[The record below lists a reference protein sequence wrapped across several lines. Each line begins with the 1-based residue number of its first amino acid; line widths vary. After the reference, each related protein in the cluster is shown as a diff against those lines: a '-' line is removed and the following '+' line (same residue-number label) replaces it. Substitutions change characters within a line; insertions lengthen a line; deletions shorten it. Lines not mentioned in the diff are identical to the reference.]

1 MARRIKW
8 TAAAW
13 SDLEEAADYIARDSP
28 NYAAAMVREV
38 REAARLLSRLAE
50 RGRMVPEFREPAIRQ
65 LLVGNYRL
73 IYQVSKDTVDIL
85 ALVHGARDLRAL
97 WEQEDREADEE

>member
-1 MARRIKW
+1 MAKKVKW

-38 REAARLLSRLAE
+38 REAARSLSGLAE
-50 RGRMVPEFREPAIRQ
+50 RGRMFQSFENQESA
-65 LLVGNYRL
+65 N
-73 IYQVSKDTVDIL
+73 SW
-85 ALVHGARDLRAL
+85 
-97 WEQEDREADEE
+97 WETIG

>member
-1 MARRIKW
+1 MARKVKW

-38 REAARLLSRLAE
+38 REAARSLSRLAE

-85 ALVHGARDLRAL
+85 ALVHGARDLPAL
-97 WEQEDREADEE
+97 WEREDREAR

>member
-1 MARRIKW
+1 MARKVKW

-28 NYAAAMVREV
+28 NYAAALVREV
-38 REAARLLSRLAE
+38 CEAARSLSRLAG

-85 ALVHGARDLRAL
+85 ALVHGARDLPAL
-97 WEQEDREADEE
+97 WEREDREAR

>member
-1 MARRIKW
+1 MARKVKW

-13 SDLEEAADYIARDSP
+13 NDLEEAADYIARDSP
-28 NYAAAMVREV
+28 NYAAALVREV
-38 REAARLLSRLAE
+38 REAARSLSRLAE
-50 RGRMVPEFREPAIRQ
+50 RGRMVPEFRESAIRQ

-85 ALVHGARDLRAL
+85 ALVHGARDLPAL
-97 WEQEDREADEE
+97 WERQDRESR